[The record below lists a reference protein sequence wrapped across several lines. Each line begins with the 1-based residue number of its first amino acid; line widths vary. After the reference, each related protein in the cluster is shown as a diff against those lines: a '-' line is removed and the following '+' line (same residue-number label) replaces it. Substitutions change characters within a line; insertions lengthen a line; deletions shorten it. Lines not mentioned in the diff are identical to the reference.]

1 MIPLWSESYYEELQ
15 HRREKTFLGGGE
27 RRIERQHAKG
37 KLTARERLA
46 LLFDNGEYQEI
57 NQMIESRSTDFG
69 MPEKKVPGDGIVT
82 AYGKINGRLA
92 YAASQD
98 FTVCGG
104 SGGEEYALKM
114 CKLLELAIKTR
125 APFIN
130 LNDSGGARIEE
141 GICSLSAYSRL
152 FYLNSVASGL
162 IPQIAAIMGPCAGGA
177 SYSPALCDYIFMV
190 RGNSQ
195 MYLTGPAVVKT
206 VTMEDVTAEELG
218 GADVHMRKSGVAHF
232 AYDDEI
238 GCLNGIRQ
246 LLSYLP
252 SNCDEKPPVQYG
264 RPMDLCRGLD
274 KVVVENSRLI
284 YDVNA
289 VIGAFTDRH
298 SFFEVQKEF
307 APNIVV
313 GFARIEGKAIGI
325 VANQP
330 NYLAGSLGYNAADKA
345 ARFVR
350 FCDCF
355 NIPLLSLVDVP
366 AFLPGKDQEYA
377 GVIRHG
383 AKLLYAFSE
392 ATVPKICLIMRK
404 GYGGAFCAMNS
415 KSLSA
420 DVVYAWPIAQVAV
433 MGAQGAVSIIFN
445 KQIKAAEDPEAERAA
460 LVQEYEEKFMNPY
473 YAASR
478 GFVDEVILPTET
490 KAKILAAL
498 EALENKREERPR
510 KKHDNMPM

>member
-1 MIPLWSESYYEELQ
+1 MIPLWNESFYDELER
-15 HRREKTFLGGGE
+15 RREIVALGGGQA
-27 RRIERQHAKG
+27 RIDRQHSKG

-46 LLFDNGEYQEI
+46 ILFDNGEYHEI

-69 MPEKKVPGDGIVT
+69 MQDKKVPGDGIVT
-82 AYGKINGRLA
+82 AWGLINGRLA

-98 FTVCGG
+98 FTVSGG

-177 SYSPALCDYIFMV
+177 AYSPALCDYIFMV
-190 RGNSQ
+190 RGTSQ
-195 MYLTGPAVVKT
+195 MYLTGPSVVKT

-218 GADVHMRKSGVAHF
+218 GADVHMSRSGVAHF
-232 AYDDEI
+232 AYDDDVS
-238 GCLNGIRQ
+238 CLNGIRR

-252 SNCDEKPPVQYG
+252 SNCDEKPPYLAG
-264 RPMDLCRGLD
+264 KPMNLCRGLD

-284 YDVNA
+284 YDVHA
-289 VIGAFTDRH
+289 VIGSFVDRH
-298 SFFEVQKEF
+298 SFMEVQPDF
-307 APNIVV
+307 AKNIVV
-313 GFARIEGKAIGI
+313 GFARLEGQTVGI

-330 NYLAGSLGYNAADKA
+330 KFLAGSLDYNAGDKS

-355 NIPLLSLVDVP
+355 NIPLITLVDVP
-366 AFLPGKDQEYA
+366 AFLPGKDQEYN

-383 AKLLYAFSE
+383 AKLLYAYSE
-392 ATVPKICLIMRK
+392 ATVPKICLILRK

-415 KSLSA
+415 KSMSA
-420 DVVYAWPIAQVAV
+420 DIVYAWPIAQIAV
-433 MGAQGAVSIIFN
+433 MGSMGAVNIIFN
-445 KQIKAAEDPEAERAA
+445 KQIKNAEDPARVRDE

-478 GFVDEVILPTET
+478 GFVDEVILPAET
-490 KAKILAAL
+490 KDRLVVAL
-498 EALENKREERPR
+498 EMLKNKKEDRPA

>member
-1 MIPLWSESYYEELQ
+1 MIPLWNESFYDELER
-15 HRREKTFLGGGE
+15 RREIVALGGGQA
-27 RRIERQHAKG
+27 RIDRQHSKG

-46 LLFDNGEYQEI
+46 ILFDNGEYHEI

-69 MPEKKVPGDGIVT
+69 MQDKKVPGDGIVT
-82 AYGKINGRLA
+82 AWGLINGRLA

-98 FTVCGG
+98 FTVSGG

-177 SYSPALCDYIFMV
+177 AYSPALCDYIFMV
-190 RGNSQ
+190 RGTSQ
-195 MYLTGPAVVKT
+195 MYLTGPSVVKT

-218 GADVHMRKSGVAHF
+218 GADVHMSRSGVAHF
-232 AYDDEI
+232 AYDDDVS
-238 GCLNGIRQ
+238 CLNGIRR

-252 SNCDEKPPVQYG
+252 SNCDEKPPYLAG
-264 RPMDLCRGLD
+264 KPMNLCRGLD

-284 YDVNA
+284 YDVHA
-289 VIGAFTDRH
+289 VIGSFVDRH
-298 SFFEVQKEF
+298 SFMEVQPDF
-307 APNIVV
+307 AKNIVV
-313 GFARIEGKAIGI
+313 GFARLEGQTVGI

-330 NYLAGSLGYNAADKA
+330 KFLAGSLDYNAGDKS

-355 NIPLLSLVDVP
+355 NIPLITLVDVP
-366 AFLPGKDQEYA
+366 AFLPGKDQEYN

-383 AKLLYAFSE
+383 ATLLYAYSE
-392 ATVPKICLIMRK
+392 ATVPKICLILRK

-415 KSLSA
+415 KSMSA
-420 DVVYAWPIAQVAV
+420 DIVYAWPIAQIAV
-433 MGAQGAVSIIFN
+433 MGSMGAVNIIFN
-445 KQIKAAEDPEAERAA
+445 KQIKNAEDPARVRDE

-478 GFVDEVILPTET
+478 GFVDEVILPAET
-490 KAKILAAL
+490 KDRLVVAL
-498 EALENKREERPR
+498 EMLKNKKEDRPA

>member
-1 MIPLWSESYYEELQ
+1 M
-15 HRREKTFLGGGE
+15 GGGE
-27 RRIERQHAKG
+27 DRMAKQHAKG

-46 LLFDNGEYQEI
+46 ILFDGGVYQEI
-57 NQMIESRSTDFG
+57 NQMIESRCTDFG
-69 MPEKKVPGDGIVT
+69 MPEKKVAGDGIIT
-82 AYGKINGRLA
+82 ACGKINGRTVC
-92 YAASQD
+92 AASQD

-114 CKLLELAIKTR
+114 CKLLELAIKTHR
-125 APFIN
+125 PFIN

-177 SYSPALCDYIFMV
+177 SYSPALCDFIFMV
-190 RGNSQ
+190 RGSSQ

-232 AYDDEI
+232 AYDDEAA
-238 GCLNGIRQ
+238 CLNGIRR

-252 SNCDEKPPVQYG
+252 DSCDEKPPVEAG

-274 KVVVENSRLI
+274 KVVVENPRLV
-284 YDVNA
+284 YDVHA
-289 VIGAFTDRH
+289 VIGSFTDRR
-298 SFFEVQKEF
+298 SFMEVQPDF
-307 APNIVV
+307 AQNMVV
-313 GFARIEGKAIGI
+313 GLARIDGKTVGI

-330 NYLAGSLGYNAADKA
+330 KFLAGSLDYNSADKA

-366 AFLPGKDQEYA
+366 AFLPGKNQEYN

-392 ATVPKICLIMRK
+392 ATVPKVCLIMRK

-415 KSLSA
+415 KSMSA
-420 DVVYAWPIAQVAV
+420 DIVYAWPVAQIAV
-433 MGAQGAVSIIFN
+433 MGSSGAVNIIFH
-445 KQIKAAEDPEAERAA
+445 KQIKNAADPALERDA
-460 LVQEYEEKFMNPY
+460 LVEEYEEKFMNPY
-473 YAASR
+473 FAASR
-478 GFVDEVILPTET
+478 GFVDEVIFPAET
-490 KAKILAAL
+490 KAKIVAAL
-498 EALENKREERPR
+498 DMLEGKREDRPA

>member
-1 MIPLWSESYYEELQ
+1 MWNNDFFNELNS
-15 HRREKTFLGGGE
+15 RRQKVFLGGGRE
-27 RRIERQHAKG
+27 RIDKQHAKG

-46 LLFDNGEYQEI
+46 LLFDDGQYQEI
-57 NQMIESRSTDFG
+57 NQMIESRCTDFG
-69 MPEKKVPGDGIVT
+69 MEQKKVPGDGLVS
-82 AYGKINGRLA
+82 AYGKINGRGA
-92 YAASQD
+92 YAVSQD

-125 APFIN
+125 SPFIN

-177 SYSPALCDYIFMV
+177 SYSPALCDYIFMM
-190 RGNSQ
+190 RKTSQ
-195 MYLTGPAVVKT
+195 MYLTGPAVVKS
-206 VTMEDVTAEELG
+206 VTREEVTAEELG
-218 GADVHMRKSGVAHF
+218 GSDVHMKRSGVAHF
-232 AYDDEI
+232 AYDDERE
-238 GCLNGIRQ
+238 LLQGIRQ

-252 SNCDEKPPVQYG
+252 SNCDTQPPMQAGVAVDACHNLVNIV
-264 RPMDLCRGLD
+264 P
-274 KVVVENSRLI
+274 ENSRLA
-284 YDVNA
+284 YDIHA
-289 VIGAFTDRH
+289 VIN
-298 SFFEVQKEF
+298 SFVDEGSFMEVQNEF
-307 APNIVV
+307 ARNIVV
-313 GFARIEGKAIGI
+313 GFSRINGSPVGI

-330 NYLAGSLGYNAADKA
+330 NFMAGSLDYHTADKA

-355 NIPLLSLVDVP
+355 NIPLLTLVDVP
-366 AFLPGKDQEYA
+366 AFLPGKDQEYN

-392 ATVPKICLIMRK
+392 ATVPKVCLIMRK

-415 KSLSA
+415 KSMSA
-420 DVVYAWPIAQVAV
+420 DIVYAWPIAQIAV
-433 MGAQGAVSIIFN
+433 MGSEGAVNIIYHRQLKN
-445 KQIKAAEDPEAERAA
+445 AADPQAEREKYIA
-460 LVQEYEEKFMNPY
+460 EYNEKFMNPY

-478 GFVDEVILPTET
+478 GFVDEVILPEET
-490 KAKILAAL
+490 KAKIVNAFAMLQ
-498 EALENKREERPR
+498 NKKDERPR